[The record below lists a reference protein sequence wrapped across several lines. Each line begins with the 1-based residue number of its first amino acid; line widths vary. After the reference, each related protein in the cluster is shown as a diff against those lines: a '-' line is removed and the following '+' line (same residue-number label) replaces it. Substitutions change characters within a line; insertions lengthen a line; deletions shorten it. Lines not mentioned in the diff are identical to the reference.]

1 MCKRKVLV
9 KMLFRKARIKDVEN
23 IHALITHYAGEGL
36 MLARPRGMLYEFIRD
51 FTVGE
56 QNGMVIAA
64 GALHI
69 LWEDLAEVR
78 ALAVAPEFTDMGIG
92 RGLINTFVKEA
103 WELGIPKVF
112 SLTYQ
117 VGFFQKCGFN
127 PVSKDILPH
136 KVWKECIEC
145 PKFPN
150 CDENAVIMEIK

>member
-1 MCKRKVLV
+1 
-9 KMLFRKARIKDVEN
+9 MLYRKARISDVET

-51 FTVGE
+51 LTVAEVDGR
-56 QNGMVIAA
+56 VVAA

-69 LWEDLAEVR
+69 LWEDLAEIR
-78 ALAVAPEFTDMGIG
+78 ALTVAPDYKKKGIG
-92 RGLINTFVKEA
+92 KGLVSTFIKEA

-117 VGFFQKCGFN
+117 PGFFAKCGFST
-127 PVSKDILPH
+127 VSKDVLPH

-150 CDENAVIMEIK
+150 CDESAVLFNIDFQNAG

>member
-1 MCKRKVLV
+1 
-9 KMLFRKARIKDVEN
+9 MLFRKARIRDVED
-23 IHALITHYAGEGL
+23 IHALITYYAGIGL

-51 FTVGE
+51 FTVVE
-56 QNGMVIAA
+56 ENGKVIAV

-69 LWEDLAEVR
+69 LWDDLAEIR
-78 ALAVAPEFTDMGIG
+78 ALAVSPDYTKRGIG
-92 RGLINTFVKEA
+92 RGLVETFVKEA

-117 VGFFQKCGFN
+117 QGFFEKCGFS
-127 PVSKDILPH
+127 PVSKDVLPH

-150 CDENAVIMEIK
+150 CDENAVLINVDVTTNTMVKR